1 MSQVSQL
8 SRSRRPKWHYLAVGV
23 GLIVVAISLTVAW
36 GILAAPEV
44 AGPRAVTPAR
54 VVAYFFGSVMFL
66 LLIAGLV
73 LIVLLLLREVR
84 LNERQSNF
92 VSAVTHELKT
102 PVASLK
108 LYLETL
114 EYRDVAPERRS
125 EFYRTMRQDIE
136 RLNTTINNV
145 LNAAMYTDRPVAEP
159 RPLDLARVARRAAEL
174 TLTRHQLAKDAI
186 RYGGPREPARGR
198 ATRKRSRPRSLNLLD
213 NAVKYSTEKV
223 EVELDVWG
231 DADGQAHVRVSD
243 HGIGMSRTHLPFIFT
258 RFYRIGAEVRRS
270 RTGTGSGAVHRP
282 RRSSRATR
290 ARSRSTAP
298 GPTAARASRSRCRAC
313 SSRSPSRTAS
323 RRRLVPRILLVEDEE
338 HLASGIRFNLELDG
352 YEVETIADGLR
363 ALERLVPPADGGPE
377 RATDRPRAC
386 ST

>member
-1 MSQVSQL
+1 MSEVRQL

-23 GLIVVAISLTVAW
+23 VLIVVALALTVAW
-36 GILAAPEV
+36 GILAAPET
-44 AGPRAVTPAR
+44 AGPRAVAPAR
-54 VVAYFFGSVMFL
+54 VIAYFFGSVLFL

-114 EYRDVAPERRS
+114 EYRDVPSERRA

-136 RLNTTINNV
+136 RLNATINNV

-159 RPLDLARVARRAAEL
+159 RPLDLARLARRAAEL
-174 TLTRHQLAKDAI
+174 TLTRHQLPKTAI
-186 RYGGPREPARGR
+186 RFDGPESLRVAGDVQALETAV
-198 ATRKRSRPRSLNLLD
+198 LNLLD
-213 NAVKYSTEKV
+213 NAVKYSKERIQV
-223 EVELDVWG
+223 EIEVWG
-231 DADGQAHVRVSD
+231 DADGQAHVRVRD

-270 RTGTGSGAVHRP
+270 RTGTGLGLFIVRAIVKGHRGTITVD
-282 RRSSRATR
+282 S
-290 ARSRSTAP
+290 P
-298 GPTAARASRSRCRAC
+298 GPDRGSSFTISLPGLLEPEAEVDAKPEAAHA
-313 SSRSPSRTAS
+313 
-323 RRRLVPRILLVEDEE
+323 
-338 HLASGIRFNLELDG
+338 
-352 YEVETIADGLR
+352 
-363 ALERLVPPADGGPE
+363 
-377 RATDRPRAC
+377 
-386 ST
+386 

>member
-108 LYLETL
+108 LHLETL
-114 EYRDVAPERRS
+114 EYRDLAPERRS

-136 RLNTTINNV
+136 RLNATINNV
-145 LNAAMYTDRPVAEP
+145 LNAAMYTDRPVAAP

-186 RYGGPREPARGR
+186 RYGGPQSLRVSGDAQALETAL
-198 ATRKRSRPRSLNLLD
+198 LNLLD

-270 RTGTGSGAVHRP
+270 RTGTGLGLFIVRAIVKGHKGAITVD
-282 RRSSRATR
+282 S
-290 ARSRSTAP
+290 P
-298 GPTAARASRSRCRAC
+298 GPDRGSSFTITLPGLLEPEPESDGQPEAARA
-313 SSRSPSRTAS
+313 
-323 RRRLVPRILLVEDEE
+323 
-338 HLASGIRFNLELDG
+338 
-352 YEVETIADGLR
+352 
-363 ALERLVPPADGGPE
+363 
-377 RATDRPRAC
+377 
-386 ST
+386 